1 MCREYDVFVENLRQ
15 LLLEQLGLE
24 ERQIFFREREEQGMT
39 PDGDRLFVE
48 CNAAPAGKEVCG
60 LHTEELFEEY
70 QNGMPLEK
78 ISDRIEKEIC
88 KLKNAGFFEKTQNLD
103 NYDKVKKDLFVR
115 LLNRKRHQRELSK
128 AVYRVI
134 GDIALVLYMQI
145 GQLNGCTTSI
155 KVPGNCVKN
164 WGMEESTVFENALLN
179 TYFISPP
186 RIFLWEKLI
195 GNPMYN
201 GECFMDLNHDYQLKR
216 DSIGNCLST
225 ARRTN
230 GAVAAFLPGVAR
242 RIADL
247 MDADFYLVFTSI
259 HEVMIHNV
267 NLSYPEDLE
276 VVLKDT
282 IREATP
288 DEDFLTDKVYRYC
301 RETGDFMMYQGASFL
316 DIGSPHKDKE
326 AE

>member
-48 CNAAPAGKEVCG
+48 CNASSAGKEVCG

-78 ISDRIEKEIC
+78 IADRIEKEIC

-155 KVPGNCVKN
+155 KVPENCVKN

-201 GECFMDLNHDYQLKR
+201 GECFMDLNHDYKLKR

-301 RETGDFMMYQGASFL
+301 RETGDFMMYQGASFG

-326 AE
+326 TE